1 MESFLRHTLIFI
13 LTLLLTF
20 FSHSLL
26 PIIWNPLP
34 WGYVF
39 ETQNSAKVNA
49 EERRGFVGAAGFMER
64 GQELYEGGN
73 FSEAIKIWK
82 QAVKAYQREQD
93 KVNQALAL
101 NNLSLT
107 YQESGEWEYAEVA
120 ISQALDI
127 LRLVPEKQAYAQ
139 ALDTRGHLEYVQ
151 GKNQKAL
158 DTWKQSGQIYEQL
171 NDNEGIII
179 NQINQAQALQSLGS
193 LHQAEDILNQ
203 LNKSLENQKYSGL
216 KVTRLLSLA
225 NTYSLLGKL
234 EKSNKILYEELDND
248 GIKKDE
254 KIKILLSLGNTQRAL
269 ANRARERREAKSYNE
284 YQKCKI
290 FENSR
295 EEKEIASK
303 ALESYNKASDM
314 AQEALESLKNSGVSA
329 DRDKYF
335 LLSTQIQAEI
345 NQLSLMLEINRE
357 DDIKSKW
364 QEAEKNVVRKLGELS
379 PSRANI
385 YARINLAQSLN
396 CFNSLEEDY
405 NNKRKELLLTAIK
418 QAQEIGDKRAES
430 YALGNLGHFYENK
443 NQSSE
448 ALQYT
453 EKALTIAKAYR
464 SPDIAYRWQWQ
475 LGRIYKAQGSK
486 QEAIKSYEAAVKK
499 LELARQYLLGTDSE
513 LQFSFRDSVEPVYRE
528 LVDLLL
534 TDETTSTKQIDF
546 QKAVDKKEVNLKKA
560 IDRID
565 ELQLAEIE
573 NYFRCNLSQLV
584 NVNQKIREKNLKAAF
599 IYPIVLKDRLEVIYQ
614 LPGDREEKHTENISS
629 EEVSNTVEKIRDL
642 IVDGEGIVDDS
653 KKVYQ
658 WLIKPLLDKYLTNE
672 NEIETLVFVL
682 DGNLKNIPMAALW
695 DEEGGEDGEYLIEKK
710 YSLAL
715 LPGLQF
721 FDLEDTSTNKSI
733 LAAGIDTLNDDKE
746 KLYDVEGESF
756 KAIDISELDKIGA
769 DKKLINTK
777 FTKSNLQQEIK
788 TGKYSVV
795 HIASHGKFSSN
806 PEETYIVAY
815 DSNKSQ
821 GKLLKAKDLD
831 NLFRVNNIKDF
842 GTIELLVLSAC
853 DTAEGD
859 SRAILGL
866 AGLAVK
872 AGVRSTISTLWHI
885 EDNSTTEFMENF
897 YKEWKDK
904 EKGLT
909 KAEALHQAQL
919 AFLKDE
925 ADPNNSEPEVWA
937 PYILIGNWQ

>member
-20 FSHSLL
+20 FSHSLV

-49 EERRGFVGAAGFMER
+49 EERRSFVGAAGFMER

-73 FSEAIKIWK
+73 FYEAIKIWK

-151 GKNQKAL
+151 GKNQQAL

-171 NDNEGIII
+171 NDNEGSII

-193 LHQAEDILNQ
+193 LRQAEDILNQ
-203 LNKSLENQKYSGL
+203 LNKSLENQKYPGL
-216 KVTRLLSLA
+216 KVTKLLSLA

-234 EKSNKILYEELDND
+234 EKSNKILYEELDNN

-254 KIKILLSLGNTQRAL
+254 KIKILLSLGNTQRMT

-284 YQKCKI
+284 YQECKI
-290 FENSR
+290 FNNSP
-295 EEKEIASK
+295 EEKKIASK
-303 ALESYNKASDM
+303 ALESYQKASYM
-314 AQEALESLKNSGVSA
+314 AQEALDVLKNSSESA
-329 DRDKYF
+329 GRDKYF

-345 NQLSLMLEINRE
+345 NQLSLMLEINGE
-357 DDIKSKW
+357 DNIIKSNW

-430 YALGNLGHFYENK
+430 YALGNLGHFYEDK
-443 NQSSE
+443 KQLSE
-448 ALQYT
+448 ALKYT
-453 EKALTIAKAYR
+453 KEAFPITKAYH

-475 LGRIYKAQGSK
+475 LGRIYKAQGNK
-486 QEAIKSYEAAVKK
+486 QEAIKFYEAAVET
-499 LELARQYLLGTDSE
+499 LESARKYLLGTDSE

-584 NVNQKIREKNLKAAF
+584 NVNQKIRDKNLKAAF
-599 IYPIVLKDRLEVIYQ
+599 IYPIILKDRLEVIYQ
-614 LPGDREEKHTENISS
+614 LPG
-629 EEVSNTVEKIRDL
+629 
-642 IVDGEGIVDDS
+642 
-653 KKVYQ
+653 
-658 WLIKPLLDKYLTNE
+658 
-672 NEIETLVFVL
+672 NEI
-682 DGNLKNIPMAALW
+682 
-695 DEEGGEDGEYLIEKK
+695 
-710 YSLAL
+710 
-715 LPGLQF
+715 
-721 FDLEDTSTNKSI
+721 
-733 LAAGIDTLNDDKE
+733 GIC
-746 KLYDVEGESF
+746 
-756 KAIDISELDKIGA
+756 SE
-769 DKKLINTK
+769 
-777 FTKSNLQQEIK
+777 
-788 TGKYSVV
+788 
-795 HIASHGKFSSN
+795 
-806 PEETYIVAY
+806 
-815 DSNKSQ
+815 
-821 GKLLKAKDLD
+821 
-831 NLFRVNNIKDF
+831 
-842 GTIELLVLSAC
+842 
-853 DTAEGD
+853 
-859 SRAILGL
+859 
-866 AGLAVK
+866 
-872 AGVRSTISTLWHI
+872 
-885 EDNSTTEFMENF
+885 
-897 YKEWKDK
+897 
-904 EKGLT
+904 
-909 KAEALHQAQL
+909 
-919 AFLKDE
+919 
-925 ADPNNSEPEVWA
+925 
-937 PYILIGNWQ
+937 